1 MNKVVISILLL
12 SAFLILWILLLGN
25 KTGVTSGSPV
35 GEYYTSEG
43 TEHLPEGTKIDY
55 KTNPPTS
62 GNHYAKEAKWGV
74 YTIELSDEQL
84 VHNLEHGGVN
94 VFYQADKIS
103 SADLEKLTA
112 LVKGYRSK
120 VVLAPRIKNDSLI
133 ALASWEYLSKLDSF
147 DEQKISQFLKN
158 NRNHA
163 PEQVPD

>member
-1 MNKVVISILLL
+1 MNKVVISIIVISIALVGALVWW
-12 SAFLILWILLLGN
+12 SASNG
-25 KTGVTSGSPV
+25 TTSGQSI
-35 GEYYTSEG
+35 GEFHPSEG
-43 TEHLPEGTKIDY
+43 ADHLPEGTKIDY

-103 SADLEKLTA
+103 SADLEKLTTLA
-112 LVKGYRSK
+112 KGYRSK
-120 VVLAPRIKNDSLI
+120 VILVPRIKNDSLI
-133 ALASWEYLSKLDSF
+133 ALASWEYLLKLDSF